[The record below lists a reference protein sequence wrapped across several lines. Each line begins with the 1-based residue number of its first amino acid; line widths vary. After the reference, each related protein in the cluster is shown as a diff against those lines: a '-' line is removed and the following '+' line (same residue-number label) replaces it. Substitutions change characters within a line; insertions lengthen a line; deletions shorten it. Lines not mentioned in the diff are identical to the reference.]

1 MCDTMV
7 ALGNSTA
14 DGRVLFAKNSDRQPN
29 ESHVMIRV
37 PRRKH
42 PKGSMLKC
50 TYIEIEQAEETYEV
64 LLLKPYWIWGAEM
77 GCNEYGLN
85 IGNEA
90 VFTKEPHGRE
100 SLIGMD
106 MLRIALERCKT
117 SREAVETL
125 VQLLNKYGQGG
136 NCGHE
141 KPFTYHNSFLIADR
155 SSAWVLETAGI
166 YWAALQVKDIYSI
179 SNRLSIGSQ
188 FDLAHPQLVSHAIE
202 KGWCKGREDFDFA
215 RCYSNPLITKFSGS
229 WDRQSCSS
237 EMLKQSKGSI
247 TIKTMMDILRSHTP
261 RYDKKPYQRSSV
273 SSVCMHG
280 GFVYGDQTTGSYIA
294 SLGDPIDTYWVT
306 GSSAPC
312 LSLFKPLWLID
323 DEHMTFSEDNT
334 DKAVSYWKRQEE
346 LHRCI
351 LEQKISV
358 SDYKRDRDQLE
369 KSLMKEVQSIN
380 FDTTDSNQL
389 SDIMTYAL
397 NEERRLQDY
406 YLDQAK
412 SSQPV
417 LKGNLYFNYYW
428 KKMNSKFRSQD

>member
-1 MCDTMV
+1 
-7 ALGNSTA
+7 
-14 DGRVLFAKNSDRQPN
+14 
-29 ESHVMIRV
+29 
-37 PRRKH
+37 
-42 PKGSMLKC
+42 
-50 TYIEIEQAEETYEV
+50 
-64 LLLKPYWIWGAEM
+64 
-77 GCNEYGLN
+77 
-85 IGNEA
+85 
-90 VFTKEPHGRE
+90 
-100 SLIGMD
+100 
-106 MLRIALERCKT
+106 
-117 SREAVETL
+117 
-125 VQLLNKYGQGG
+125 
-136 NCGHE
+136 
-141 KPFTYHNSFLIADR
+141 
-155 SSAWVLETAGI
+155 
-166 YWAALQVKDIYSI
+166 
-179 SNRLSIGSQ
+179 
-188 FDLAHPQLVSHAIE
+188 
-202 KGWCKGREDFDFA
+202 
-215 RCYSNPLITKFSGS
+215 
-229 WDRQSCSS
+229 
-237 EMLKQSKGSI
+237 MLKQSKGSI